1 MAKEILHSEDA
12 RKKLKDGVDKL
23 ANTVKVTLGPK
34 GRNVVL
40 EKKYGG
46 PMVTNDG
53 VTIAKEIELE
63 DAFENMGAQVVRE
76 VASKT
81 NDMAGDGTTTATVL
95 AQAVMEEGVKNV
107 AAGANPMALRRG
119 IEKAAHHVVAELG
132 GMAKSVKSKEEIA
145 NVAAISADDP
155 EVGKL
160 IAEVM
165 ETIGEDGIV
174 TVEESQTMGLE
185 KEVVEGM
192 QFDKGYVSP
201 YMVTDTTRLEA
212 VFENAPILLTDK
224 KISSIQE
231 ILPLLEQL
239 AQEGKK
245 DLVIIAEDVE
255 GEALTTLIL
264 NKLRGTFNA
273 LAIKAPAFG
282 DRRKAM
288 LEDIAVLTGGQ
299 VITDDLGLKLEEATV
314 EMLGE
319 ARKVIANKD
328 NTTIVE
334 GKGNEQALKDR
345 VAQIKAQAQETTS
358 EYELEKLQERIAKL
372 ESGVAV
378 IKVGAATEVELKE
391 KKLRIEDAINSTK
404 AAIAEGVVPGGGA
417 ALVRIAHTLMEKV
430 ETKKLGDLGIDKE
443 TDPEE
448 VIGALILIR
457 ALTAPFEQ
465 IARNAGIK
473 ESSSLI
479 EKVIRSKNINAGLD
493 FSQTALEMTRNEP
506 IDMLERGII
515 DPVKVTKSALVNATS
530 AVAMLLTT
538 EAAVVEIPE
547 KDAAGGMP
555 AGGGMPDMGGMM

>member
-1 MAKEILHSEDA
+1 MAKDILHSEDA

-23 ANTVKVTLGPK
+23 ANTVKTTLGPK

-40 EKKYGG
+40 QKSYGS
-46 PMVTNDG
+46 PLVTNDG

-95 AQAVMEEGVKNV
+95 AQAIMEEGVKNV
-107 AAGANPMALRRG
+107 AAGGNPIAIRRG
-119 IEKAAHHVVAELG
+119 IEKATKHVVADLND
-132 GMAKSVKSKEEIA
+132 MAKPVKGKEEIA
-145 NVAAISADDP
+145 NVATISAGDP

-174 TVEESQTMGLE
+174 TVEESQGMGLE

-192 QFDKGYVSP
+192 QFDKGYVSA
-201 YMVTDTTRLEA
+201 YMVTDTTRMEA
-212 VFENAPILLTDK
+212 VYENAPILITDK

-231 ILPLLEQL
+231 ILPLLESL

-245 DLVIIAEDVE
+245 DLVIIAEEVE

-288 LEDIAVLTGGQ
+288 LEDIAILTGGQ
-299 VITDDLGLKLEEATV
+299 VITEEVGLKLEDATV

-319 ARKVIANKD
+319 ARKVIATKD
-328 NTTIVE
+328 NTTVVE
-334 GKGNEQALKDR
+334 GKGDQKQLKERTALIK
-345 VAQIKAQAQETTS
+345 AQIKETTS
-358 EYELEKLQERIAKL
+358 DYELEKLQERVAKL
-372 ESGVAV
+372 EAGVAV
-378 IKVGAATEVELKE
+378 IKVGAASEVELKE

-404 AAIAEGVVPGGGA
+404 AAVAEGIVPGGGA
-417 ALVRIAHTLMEKV
+417 ALAKIARTLENVKV
-430 ETKKLGDLGIDKE
+430 DDT
-443 TDPEE
+443 EE
-448 VIGALILIR
+448 QVGVKIVAKALE
-457 ALTAPFEQ
+457 APLRQ
-465 IARNAGIK
+465 IAANAGISDVAVILEAVSKSDNIGWNFAKNEQVDMIK
-473 ESSSLI
+473 E
-479 EKVIRSKNINAGLD
+479 
-493 FSQTALEMTRNEP
+493 
-506 IDMLERGII
+506 GII
-515 DPVKVTKSALVNATS
+515 DPVRVTKSALVNATS
-530 AVAMLLTT
+530 AVSMLLTT
-538 EAAVVEIPE
+538 EAAVVDIPE
-547 KDAAGGMP
+547 KEAP
-555 AGGGMPDMGGMM
+555 AGGGMPDMGGMGGMM

>member
-119 IEKAAHHVVAELG
+119 IEKAAHHVVAELDK
-132 GMAKSVKSKEEIA
+132 MAKPVKSKEEIA

-212 VFENAPILLTDK
+212 VFENAPILITDK

-245 DLVIIAEDVE
+245 ELVIIAEEVE

-328 NTTIVE
+328 TTTIVE
-334 GKGNEQALKDR
+334 GKGNEQALRDR
-345 VAQIKAQAQETTS
+345 VTQIKAQAQETTS

-404 AAIAEGVVPGGGA
+404 AAVAEGIVPGGGA
-417 ALVRIAHTLMEKV
+417 ALAKIGRSLDSM
-430 ETKKLGDLGIDKE
+430 KLDGD
-443 TDPEE
+443 
-448 VIGALILIR
+448 
-457 ALTAPFEQ
+457 EQ
-465 IARNAGIK
+465 IGVRLVAKALEAPVRQIAANAGI
-473 ESSSLI
+473 SDVA
-479 EKVIRSKNINAGLD
+479 VILEAISKQDNTGWD
-493 FSQTALEMTRNEP
+493 FAKNEQT
-506 IDMLERGII
+506 DMLERGII
-515 DPVKVTKSALVNATS
+515 DPVKVTKSALINATS

-538 EAAVVEIPE
+538 EAAIVEIPE

-555 AGGGMPDMGGMM
+555 GGGGMPDMGGMM

>member
-119 IEKAAHHVVAELG
+119 IEKAAHHVVAELDK
-132 GMAKSVKSKEEIA
+132 MAKPVKAKEEIA

-288 LEDIAVLTGGQ
+288 LEDIAILTGGQ

-334 GKGNEQALKDR
+334 GKGNEQALRDR
-345 VAQIKAQAQETTS
+345 VTQIKAQAQETTS

-404 AAIAEGVVPGGGA
+404 AAVAEGIVPGGGA
-417 ALVRIAHTLMEKV
+417 ALAKIARSLDSV
-430 ETKKLGDLGIDKE
+430 KLDGD
-443 TDPEE
+443 
-448 VIGALILIR
+448 
-457 ALTAPFEQ
+457 EQ
-465 IARNAGIK
+465 IGVRLVAKALEAPLRQIAANAGI
-473 ESSSLI
+473 SDI
-479 EKVIRSKNINAGLD
+479 AVILEAVSKADNTGWD
-493 FSQTALEMTRNEP
+493 FAKNEQT
-506 IDMLERGII
+506 DMLERGII

-538 EAAVVEIPE
+538 EAAVVETPE
-547 KDAAGGMP
+547 KDAAGGGMP
-555 AGGGMPDMGGMM
+555 GGGGMPDMGGMM